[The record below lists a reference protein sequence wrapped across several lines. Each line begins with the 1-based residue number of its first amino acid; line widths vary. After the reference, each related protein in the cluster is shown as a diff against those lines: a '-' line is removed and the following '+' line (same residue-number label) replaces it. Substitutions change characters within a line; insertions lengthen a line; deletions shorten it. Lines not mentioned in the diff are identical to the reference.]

1 MSVRDWGTG
10 TVIHFDAPVVLN
22 FDLNEHAGTAFVA
35 VNDMNREL
43 YFAKFVVY
51 AGEDGQGAISAEYDL
66 LGDDLRGSGFMNGLE
81 LVAGLADS
89 NDERLQADIGGNT
102 YEEWVAATRSSRSRP
117 KLVGLVCPAY
127 SATLIT
133 ALMTTREQPSPGPRG
148 DTCGTWKV

>member
-1 MSVRDWGTG
+1 MDRATASFLARRPFSCRARLGQG

-51 AGEDGQGAISAEYDL
+51 AGEDGQGTISAEYDL
-66 LGDDLRGSGFMNGLE
+66 LGDDLQGSELMNGLE
-81 LVAGLADS
+81 LVTGLADS

-102 YEEWVAATRSSRSRP
+102 YEEWVAATE
-117 KLVGLVCPAY
+117 
-127 SATLIT
+127 
-133 ALMTTREQPSPGPRG
+133 EQPLE
-148 DTCGTWKV
+148 T